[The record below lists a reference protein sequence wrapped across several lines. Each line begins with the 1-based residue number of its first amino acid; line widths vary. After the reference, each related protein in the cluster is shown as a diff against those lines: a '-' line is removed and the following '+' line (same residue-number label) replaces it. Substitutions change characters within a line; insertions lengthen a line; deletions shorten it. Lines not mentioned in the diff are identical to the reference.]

1 MIEVFVRS
9 ASVYMDV
16 GGLREASQHTYCSPG
31 TAAGLVNSV
40 ASKLK
45 GRMLT
50 QDDYTVLERIDELA
64 HELHDKVRV
73 FDISSVKDRVKA
85 LRRGV
90 LNTPT
95 VIVRGKKYE
104 GLDTILELLP

>member
-16 GGLREASQHTYCSPG
+16 EGLREASQHTYCSPG
-31 TAAGLVNSV
+31 TATGLVNSV
-40 ASKLK
+40 ASRFK
-45 GRMLT
+45 GRMLP

-64 HELHDKVRV
+64 HELHDEVQV
-73 FDISSVKDRVKA
+73 YDISSVKDRVKA

-95 VIVRGKKYE
+95 IIVRGKKYG
-104 GLDTILELLP
+104 GLNTISELLP